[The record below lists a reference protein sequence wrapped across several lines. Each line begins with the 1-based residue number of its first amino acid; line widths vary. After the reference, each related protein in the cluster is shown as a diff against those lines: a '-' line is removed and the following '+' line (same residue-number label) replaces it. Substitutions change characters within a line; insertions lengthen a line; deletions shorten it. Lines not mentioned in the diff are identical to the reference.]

1 MKAKLDYHQILDE
14 APDAICI
21 INNQLII
28 IDVNMQM
35 TILSGYSKNELFLR
49 PLAELFDKESL
60 AEKPFKINE
69 IENNE
74 TIFLERCILTK
85 SGKKISVEMK
95 SKKLPDGN
103 YFSIIR
109 DISDRI
115 KARIELQNSYEKIKI
130 NEFRFRNLFNNIP
143 LGIFIVNKNGTI
155 EGINNSMAKILG
167 APSPEISKKY
177 NIFELPTLKNT
188 ELLADIKRC
197 FNEGTSFHKV
207 YNYTSVWKKEL
218 FVRVHILPAEKSSN
232 NKVLSIVEDYTEQK
246 KKELQ
251 LKILSEGINRTPAC
265 VVVTNKDGEIIFVN
279 EKFHKL
285 TGYSLDE
292 IMGKTPRILKSG
304 HHSNEFYQ
312 NLWNTILAGKSWT
325 GELFNKKK
333 DGTFYWESTMIT
345 PIKNELGEIT
355 HFMAIKE
362 DITEKKKVEAE
373 LKKAKEKAEESDRL
387 KSSFLANMSHE
398 IRTPLNAILGFTSLI
413 RDYELAPE
421 KSIKFLDL
429 IQINSKQLL
438 NIIDDILLI
447 SKLQINEIKLSP
459 SVFLL
464 CDFFQDLFE
473 TFNREIYV
481 QESKN
486 ISLLLDIPDMVVK
499 LEADKNKLAMVF
511 SKLIRNAIK
520 FTEQGTITIGYKLQ
534 ENRKFVF
541 FVKDTGIGISK
552 EKQQI
557 IFLKFRQVDDTK
569 TRKYGGTGLGLS
581 IVKALIDLMQGQI
594 WLQSSEGAGAH
605 FYFSIPV
612 SIIDEKEESE
622 NKKEQSWQNKT
633 ILIVDD
639 VYESV
644 LLINEIL
651 KSTGVK
657 IITASDGIEAIE
669 KVMAATK
676 IDLVLMDL
684 QLPRLN
690 GIQAAKKIRSLK
702 NIPIIVQSAF
712 KEEDYRQQC
721 KKAGCNDYI
730 QKPIN
735 PDELMHKIANLL

>member
-1 MKAKLDYHQILDE
+1 MKPKLDYHQILDE

-35 TILSGYSKNELFLR
+35 TVLSGYSKKELLLK
-49 PLAELFDKESL
+49 PLANLFD
-60 AEKPFKINE
+60 EKNLNQHPFKVDE
-69 IENNE
+69 IENNK
-74 TIFLERCILTK
+74 IVFLERCIKTK
-85 SGKKISVEMK
+85 SGQIISIEMK

-109 DISDRI
+109 DISEQI
-115 KARIELQNSYEKIKI
+115 KARTELQNSYEKIKL

-143 LGIFIVNKNGTI
+143 LGIFIINKNGNI
-155 EGINNSMAKILG
+155 EGINEAMAKILG
-167 APSPEISKKY
+167 APSAEISKKY

-188 ELLADIKRC
+188 ELLSDIKAC
-197 FNEGTSFHKV
+197 FNKGDTFHKV
-207 YNYTSVWKKEL
+207 YNYTSVWKKKL
-218 FVRVHILPAEKSSN
+218 FVRVHILPAVKAGN
-232 NKVLSIVEDYTEQK
+232 DKVMAIVEDYTQQQK
-246 KKELQ
+246 NELQ

-265 VVVTNKDGEIIFVN
+265 VVVTNKAGEIIFVN
-279 EKFHKL
+279 EKFYKL
-285 TGYSLDE
+285 TGYSFDE

-304 HHSNEFYQ
+304 HHSNQFYQ
-312 NLWNTILAGKSWT
+312 NLWDTILAGKSWT

-333 DGTFYWESTMIT
+333 NGTFYWESTMIT
-345 PIKNELGEIT
+345 PIKNEQGEIT

-398 IRTPLNAILGFTSLI
+398 IRTPLNAILGFSSLM
-413 RDYELAPE
+413 RDYKLESG
-421 KSIKFLDL
+421 KSEKFLDL
-429 IQINSKQLL
+429 IQTNGKQLL

-447 SKLQINEIKLSP
+447 SKLQVNEIKLVT

-464 CDFFQDLFE
+464 PDFFQDLFKI
-473 TFNREIYV
+473 FDREIYV
-481 QESKN
+481 QDNKN
-486 ISLLLDIPDMVVK
+486 INLLIDIPDLK
-499 LEADKNKLAMVF
+499 IKIEADKNKLGMVF

-534 ENRKFVF
+534 ENKKLVF

-557 IFLKFRQVDDTK
+557 IFQKFRQVDDTK

-581 IVKALIDLMQGQI
+581 IVKALVDLMQGEI
-594 WLQSSEGAGAH
+594 WLKSEVAKGAH

-612 SIIDEKEESE
+612 EIINKTKNIEY
-622 NKKEQSWQNKT
+622 KKEPNWQDKT
-633 ILIVDD
+633 ILVVDD
-639 VYESV
+639 VFESV

-651 KSTGVK
+651 KSTGIK

-669 KVMAATK
+669 KVKAIQE

-684 QLPRLN
+684 QLPKLN
-690 GIQAAKKIRSLK
+690 GIQASKTIRTIR

-712 KEEDYRQQC
+712 MEEDYRQQC
-721 KKAGCNDYI
+721 EKIGCNDYL

-735 PDELMHKIANLL
+735 PEELKSKISNLL

>member
-1 MKAKLDYHQILDE
+1 MKPKLDYHQILDE

-35 TILSGYSKNELFLR
+35 TVLSGYSKKELLLK
-49 PLAELFDKESL
+49 PLANLFD
-60 AEKPFKINE
+60 EKNLNQHPFKVDE
-69 IENNE
+69 IENNK
-74 TIFLERCILTK
+74 IVFLERCIKTK
-85 SGKKISVEMK
+85 SGQIISIEMK

-109 DISDRI
+109 DISEQI
-115 KARIELQNSYEKIKI
+115 KARTELQNSYEKIKL

-143 LGIFIVNKNGTI
+143 LGIFIINKNGNI
-155 EGINNSMAKILG
+155 EGINEAMAKILG
-167 APSPEISKKY
+167 APSAEISKKY

-188 ELLADIKRC
+188 ELLSDIKAC
-197 FNEGTSFHKV
+197 FNKGDTFHKV
-207 YNYTSVWKKEL
+207 YNYTSIWKKKL
-218 FVRVHILPAEKSSN
+218 FVRVHILPAVKAGN
-232 NKVLSIVEDYTEQK
+232 DKVMAIVEDYTQQQK
-246 KKELQ
+246 NELQ

-265 VVVTNKDGEIIFVN
+265 VVVTNKAGEIIFVN
-279 EKFHKL
+279 EKFYKL
-285 TGYSLDE
+285 TGYSFDE

-304 HHSNEFYQ
+304 HHSNQFYQ
-312 NLWNTILAGKSWT
+312 NLWDTILAGKSWT

-333 DGTFYWESTMIT
+333 NGTFYWESTMIT
-345 PIKNELGEIT
+345 PIKNEQGEIT

-398 IRTPLNAILGFTSLI
+398 IRTPLNAILGFSSLM
-413 RDYELAPE
+413 RDYKLESG
-421 KSIKFLDL
+421 KSEKFLDL
-429 IQINSKQLL
+429 IQTNSKQLL

-447 SKLQINEIKLSP
+447 SKLQVNEIKLVT

-464 CDFFQDLFE
+464 PDFFQDLFKI
-473 TFNREIYV
+473 FDREIYV
-481 QESKN
+481 QDNKN
-486 ISLLLDIPDMVVK
+486 INLLIDIPDLK
-499 LEADKNKLAMVF
+499 IKIEADKNKLGMVF

-534 ENRKFVF
+534 ENKKLVF

-557 IFLKFRQVDDTK
+557 IFQKFRQVDDTK

-581 IVKALIDLMQGQI
+581 IVKALVDLMQGEI
-594 WLQSSEGAGAH
+594 WLKSEVAKGAH

-612 SIIDEKEESE
+612 EIINKTKNIEY
-622 NKKEQSWQNKT
+622 KKEPNWQDKT
-633 ILIVDD
+633 ILVVDD
-639 VYESV
+639 VFESV

-651 KSTGVK
+651 KSTGIK

-669 KVMAATK
+669 KVKAIQE

-684 QLPRLN
+684 QLPKLN
-690 GIQAAKKIRSLK
+690 GIQASKTIRTIRK
-702 NIPIIVQSAF
+702 IPIIVQSAF
-712 KEEDYRQQC
+712 MEEDYRQQC
-721 KKAGCNDYI
+721 KKIGCDDYL

-735 PDELMHKIANLL
+735 PEELKSKISNLL